1 MDFMNKLCNFSFSLC
16 LAPHFAIALK
26 GLFPREALVYVPY
39 IKPDKLVSDILAYNV
54 HFAFPLNG
62 ALAKLRGLKSAT
74 FKKVRSRRLSSIFL
88 LSFSLP
94 CIAICLHARSNL
106 RAHANPNS
114 PQAYSDHQRF
124 NGGPMAPLQV
134 LRILHSHS

>member
-1 MDFMNKLCNFSFSLC
+1 MDFMNKLCNFSFRLC
-16 LAPHFAIALK
+16 LTSHFAIAPK
-26 GLFPREALVYVPY
+26 GLFPRNAFLYVPY
-39 IKPDKLVSDILAYNV
+39 TKPDKLVSDILAYNA
-54 HFAFPLNG
+54 HIAFPLNG

-74 FKKVRSRRLSSIFL
+74 FKKVRSRRLSGIFL

-94 CIAICLHARSNL
+94 CIAICVHARSNL

-124 NGGPMAPLQV
+124 NGGPMAPFQV
-134 LRILHSHS
+134 LRILRSHS